1 MRIDEFTADEFLT
14 SAQLL
19 AEVAEEAMG
28 GKLGEEVKRAFV
40 SYRAAAKAAKAE
52 AGGDEADAK
61 AKVEMEAVDMVAG
74 LLPVL
79 LREGGELSLKFL
91 AALDGQTLEEYKAC
105 FTMAKYAADIKAAL
119 DGIDTV
125 KEVAA
130 PFFQ

>member
-40 SYRAAAKAAKAE
+40 SYRAAAKTAKAE
-52 AGGDEADAK
+52 GGDEAEVN
-61 AKVEMEAVDMVAG
+61 AKVEMEAVDMVGG

-105 FTMAKYAADIKAAL
+105 FSMAKYAADIKAAL
-119 DGIDTV
+119 DGIDSV
-125 KEVAA
+125 KEIAA
-130 PFFQ
+130 PFFH

>member
-52 AGGDEADAK
+52 AGDEADAK

-105 FTMAKYAADIKAAL
+105 FSMAKYAADIKAAL
-119 DGIDTV
+119 DGIDSVT
-125 KEVAA
+125 EIAA
-130 PFFQ
+130 LFFH

>member
-28 GKLGEEVKRAFV
+28 GKLGEELKRSYM

-52 AGGDEADAK
+52 GGDEDEVK
-61 AKVEMEAVDMVAG
+61 AKVEVQAVDMLGG

-79 LREGGELSLKFL
+79 LREGGELSFKFL

-130 PFFQ
+130 PFFH

>member
-40 SYRAAAKAAKAE
+40 SYRSAAKAAKAE
-52 AGGDEADAK
+52 AGGEAEAK
-61 AKVEMEAVDMVAG
+61 AKVEMEAVDMVGG
-74 LLPVL
+74 LLPTL

-91 AALDGQTLEEYKAC
+91 AALDGQTIEEYKAC
-105 FTMAKYAADIKAAL
+105 FSMAKYAADIKAAL
-119 DGIDTV
+119 DGIDSV
-125 KEVAA
+125 KEIAA
-130 PFFQ
+130 PFFH

>member
-28 GKLGEEVKRAFV
+28 GKLGEELKRSYM

-52 AGGDEADAK
+52 AGDDEAEAK
-61 AKVEMEAVDMVAG
+61 AKVEMEAVNMLGG

-79 LREGGELSLKFL
+79 LREGGELSLKLL
-91 AALDGQTLEEYKAC
+91 AALDGQTLDEYKAC

-119 DGIDTV
+119 GGIDTV

>member
-28 GKLGEEVKRAFV
+28 GKLGEELKRSYM

-52 AGGDEADAK
+52 GGDEDE
-61 AKVEMEAVDMVAG
+61 AKVEVQAVDMLGG

-79 LREGGELSLKFL
+79 LREGGELSLKLL
-91 AALDGQTLEEYKAC
+91 AALDGQTLDEYKAC

-119 DGIDTV
+119 GGIDTV

>member
-28 GKLGEEVKRAFV
+28 GKLGEELKRSYM

-52 AGGDEADAK
+52 AGDDETEAK

-79 LREGGELSLKFL
+79 LREGGELSLKLL
-91 AALDGQTLEEYKAC
+91 AALDGQTLDEYKAC
-105 FTMAKYAADIKAAL
+105 FTMAKYAADIKAAV
-119 DGIDTV
+119 DSIDSV
-125 KEVAA
+125 KEIAA
-130 PFFQ
+130 PFFH

>member
-14 SAQLL
+14 AAQLL
-19 AEVAEEAMG
+19 AEVAEEAAG
-28 GKLGEEVKRAFV
+28 GELGGQAKRAFL

-52 AGGDEADAK
+52 GGDEAEVN

-74 LLPVL
+74 LLPAL

-91 AALDGQTLEEYKAC
+91 AALDGQTLEEYKAR

-119 DGIDTV
+119 KGADSV
-125 KEVAA
+125 KEIAA
-130 PFFQ
+130 PFFG

>member
-52 AGGDEADAK
+52 AGDEAEVK

-105 FTMAKYAADIKAAL
+105 FSMAKYAADIKAAV
-119 DGIDTV
+119 DGIDSV
-125 KEVAA
+125 KEIAT
-130 PFFQ
+130 PFFH

>member
-40 SYRAAAKAAKAE
+40 SYRSAAKAAKAE
-52 AGGDEADAK
+52 AGDEAEVK

-105 FTMAKYAADIKAAL
+105 FSMAKYAADIKAAV
-119 DGIDTV
+119 DGIDSV
-125 KEVAA
+125 KEIAA
-130 PFFQ
+130 PFFH

>member
-52 AGGDEADAK
+52 AGDEADAK

-105 FTMAKYAADIKAAL
+105 FSMARYAADIKAAL
-119 DGIDTV
+119 DGFDSV
-125 KEVAA
+125 KEIAA

>member
-52 AGGDEADAK
+52 AGDDEAEAK

-105 FTMAKYAADIKAAL
+105 FSMAKYAADIKAAL
-119 DGIDTV
+119 DGIDSV
-125 KEVAA
+125 KEIAA
-130 PFFQ
+130 PFFH

>member
-52 AGGDEADAK
+52 AGDEADAK

-105 FTMAKYAADIKAAL
+105 FSMAKYAADIKAAL
-119 DGIDTV
+119 DGIDSV
-125 KEVAA
+125 KEIAA
-130 PFFQ
+130 PFFH

>member
-28 GKLGEEVKRAFV
+28 GKLGEELKRSYM
-40 SYRAAAKAAKAE
+40 SYRAACKAAKAE
-52 AGGDEADAK
+52 AGDDETEAK

-79 LREGGELSLKFL
+79 LREGGELSLKLL
-91 AALDGQTLEEYKAC
+91 AALDGQTLDEYKAC
-105 FTMAKYAADIKAAL
+105 FTMAKYAADIKAAV
-119 DGIDTV
+119 DSIDSV
-125 KEVAA
+125 KEIAA
-130 PFFQ
+130 PFFH

>member
-1 MRIDEFTADEFLT
+1 MRIDKFTADEFLT

-28 GKLGEEVKRAFV
+28 GKLGEELKRSYM
-40 SYRAAAKAAKAE
+40 SYRAAAKAE
-52 AGGDEADAK
+52 GGDEDEVK
-61 AKVEMEAVDMVAG
+61 AKVEVQAVDMLGG

-79 LREGGELSLKFL
+79 LREGGELSLKLL
-91 AALDGQTLEEYKAC
+91 AALDGQTLDEYKAC

-119 DGIDTV
+119 GGIDTV

>member
-28 GKLGEEVKRAFV
+28 GKLGEEVKRSYM
-40 SYRAAAKAAKAE
+40 SYRAAAAAMAE
-52 AGGDEADAK
+52 AGDDETEAK

-105 FTMAKYAADIKAAL
+105 FSMAKYAADIKAAI

>member
-40 SYRAAAKAAKAE
+40 SYRSAAKAVKAE
-52 AGGDEADAK
+52 AGDEAEAK

-105 FTMAKYAADIKAAL
+105 FSMSKYAADIKAAL
-119 DGIDTV
+119 GGIDSV
-125 KEVAA
+125 KEIAA
-130 PFFQ
+130 PFFH